1 MKSKLALLSAAAVA
15 ACALAAAPQL
25 FAQQAPRPAG
35 PAPTGGIPETPR
47 DPNAFPREQGQNVNG
62 MHVYIRGGLKSH
74 SEGEHDYPQF
84 MADFSKTLT
93 AHGAVVDG
101 SFHFPTADEL
111 KGVDVIVMY
120 KGDTGYMTPVQK
132 ATLEAFVKRGGGI
145 VALHD
150 AMCGPDPDYYAT
162 ILGGAKKHGQ
172 VNYTL
177 GANFAYTVVDKASP
191 LMKGVSDGDSVYDEA
206 FYAMTWAKSPQIH
219 VLATT
224 VIPDT
229 ASARR
234 GVNGSAVGQV
244 VPQIWSYEHTVA
256 GGVPARAFVW
266 MQGHTYANI
275 TKTEYSNMLLRGVAW
290 AGKRANVDELV
301 DYKPP
306 VQAPRP
312 AAAPGA

>member
-1 MKSKLALLSAAAVA
+1 MKSKLALLAAAAVA
-15 ACALAAAPQL
+15 VGSLAIAPHL
-25 FAQQAPRPAG
+25 MAQAPAS
-35 PAPTGGIPETPR
+35 ANIPPVPR
-47 DPNAFPREQGQNVNG
+47 DPNAAPREQGQNVAG

-74 SEGEHDYPQF
+74 NAGEHDYPQF
-84 MADFSKTLT
+84 MADYSKILT
-93 AHGAVVDG
+93 EHGAVVDG
-101 SFHFPTADEL
+101 GFHFPTADEL

-120 KGDTGYMTPVQK
+120 KGDTGYMTPTQK
-132 ATLEAFVKRGGGI
+132 ADLEAFVKRGGGI

-177 GANFAYTVVDKASP
+177 GANFAYTIVDKASP
-191 LMKGVSDGDSVYDEA
+191 LMKGLKDGDSVYDEA
-206 FYAMTWAKSPQIH
+206 FYAMTWAKSPQVH

-229 ASARR
+229 PSARN
-234 GVNGSAVGQV
+234 GVNGNAVGQV
-244 VPQIWSYEHTVA
+244 VPQMWTYEHTLP
-256 GGVPARAFVW
+256 GGQPARAFVW

-275 TKTEYSNMLLRGVAW
+275 MKPEYRDMLLRGVAW
-290 AGKRANVDELV
+290 AGKRPNIDELV

-306 VQAPRP
+306 AAPQRAPRP
-312 AAAPGA
+312 AAG